1 MLTPYHAAPCQISH
15 NQDNDFR
22 DAGQASSV
30 SHSRQLLAKLTEYT
44 GGGCVEHQTHQS
56 GSNCS
61 AQSASLSIPV
71 ESVELLEFI
80 EFVEF
85 TGLVE
90 FAEIAALRSQ

>member
-1 MLTPYHAAPCQISH
+1 MLTPYHAATCQISH

-61 AQSASLSIPV
+61 AQSASLSILV
-71 ESVELLEFI
+71 LGFV